1 MGHSDTAQRD
11 NAQCD
16 RAPGDTAAGNAQA
29 LLAQET
35 RRILDTGIRNLWHP
49 VAASWQV
56 GNAPMGITRLGEQI
70 ALWRDHAGQVHAI
83 EYRCPHRGARLSLG
97 WNLGDRLACWYH
109 GIQVDG
115 AGVVQSV
122 PAVKSC
128 PLEGRQCVKAYPVQE
143 RAGAVFLWFG
153 LDADPALGPLDLPA
167 HLRSDDWSHFLCVSN
182 WQVN

>member
-29 LLAQET
+29 LLAQEI

-70 ALWRDHAGQVHAI
+70 ALWRDHDGQVHAI
-83 EYRCPHRGARLSLG
+83 EDRCPHRGARLSLG
-97 WNLGDRLACWYH
+97 WNLGDRLAC
-109 GIQVDG
+109 
-115 AGVVQSV
+115 
-122 PAVKSC
+122 
-128 PLEGRQCVKAYPVQE
+128 
-143 RAGAVFLWFG
+143 
-153 LDADPALGPLDLPA
+153 
-167 HLRSDDWSHFLCVSN
+167 
-182 WQVN
+182 